1 MASNASKRYWAQY
14 DRIADRDF
22 AREEA
27 HFDEHGSY
35 SKCAAPGCENE
46 CNPSNVHA
54 NGKQYCDDCWS
65 KSDDE

>member
-1 MASNASKRYWAQY
+1 MARFDRET
-14 DRIADRDF
+14 DRINE
-22 AREEA
+22 REEQ

-35 SKCAAPGCENE
+35 SKCAGKGCENE

-54 NGKQYCDDCWS
+54 NGKKYCDDCWE